1 MKRIILEDKPKEVS
15 FYSVNPNVPVFAKK
29 GEKLKGMVVKEDKG
43 WILRTGGIR
52 GAYGHSDSLFE
63 CLRAGRTYGFTFFI
77 E

>member
-15 FYSVNPNVPVFAKK
+15 FYQIHQSVPVFAKK

-43 WILRTGGIR
+43 WILRTGGVR
-52 GAYGHSDSLFE
+52 GAYGHNQSLFE
-63 CLRAGRTYGFTFFI
+63 CLRSGTLYGFTFFI